1 MYDKK
6 LEYQIIR
13 LLSENTHTS
22 FKIKDIA
29 REIRIKKHKHKDLI
43 DTLFKLTKEKKIFL
57 KNRKYSYH
65 QIENNTKYITGK
77 FDARPL
83 AKNKSFAFVISDEL
97 DLFISEED
105 TLTAYHN
112 DLVEAEVKFS
122 RKNKKYGIITKII
135 KRNKNNFVGTV
146 QEFQKRFFLIPD
158 NSRIHTNFLINK
170 LSGAEV
176 GKKAILKVTNWG
188 NREMMK
194 LPVGDIIEVLGEA
207 GEPEVEI
214 ISVIKHYELPLFFPE
229 KVLFEL
235 QEIPDFIT
243 EIEKKKRKDF
253 SDLLTF
259 TIDPISA
266 KDFDDAISLK
276 KTEKGWKLYV
286 HIADVAHYV
295 QPQTELFKEAKN
307 RGNSYYFPKKVIPM
321 LPEKIS
327 NKICSLRPFEEKL
340 TISVITEFDKN
351 YEIIGQNVVES
362 VIKSNA
368 RLSYEEVDALFENR
382 ENNIDPEVA
391 RILFEMKKLS
401 SSLSAKRKKQGYLSF
416 DLPETE
422 FIFDDE
428 GHIIDLKRSQETE
441 SHTLIENFMLIAN
454 EFVAKIL
461 SSKNTIYRVHEK
473 PDEEDIEQIK
483 EIAEKYDLC
492 FERKKNLNKTLQ
504 ILLDSMPD
512 EIHHRVFDRIIL
524 RKMKKAKYDIKNI
537 GHFGLALSNYTHFT
551 SPIRRLSDLVIHHQI
566 KGKLHSSAALFS
578 KKELFDLAKTASEK
592 EIIADEAERE
602 VEFKNKKIFMKM
614 RLGEVFKGIIVGIK
628 SFSMLIELNEF
639 PVIGV
644 IELSSLTDDYYEFYE
659 RQNCLIGKKN
669 GKMFKLMDKFEVQVI
684 KVTDDI
690 YFSLFEF

>member
-659 RQNCLIGKKN
+659 RQNCLIGKKK

>member
-473 PDEEDIEQIK
+473 PDEEDIEKIK

-578 KKELFDLAKTASEK
+578 KNELFDLAKTASEK